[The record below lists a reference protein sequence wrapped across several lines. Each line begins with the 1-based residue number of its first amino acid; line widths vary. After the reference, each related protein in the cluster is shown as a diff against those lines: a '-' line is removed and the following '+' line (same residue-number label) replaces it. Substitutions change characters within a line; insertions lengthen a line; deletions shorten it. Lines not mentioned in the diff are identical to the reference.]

1 MEIFLT
7 YLKVFAIGGLIC
19 MLGQILII
27 KTKITSSRILV
38 MFVCIGAVL
47 EACGLYEPIVTF
59 AKAGAT
65 VPITGFGRSLAKGA
79 IQGVKE
85 MGFLGAFAGGLTA
98 TAAGIACA
106 VLFAFVFS
114 LIFSSRTKK
123 FYTWFN
129 Y

>member
-65 VPITGFGRSLAKGA
+65 VPITGFGRSLAQGA

-123 FYTWFN
+123 F
-129 Y
+129 